1 VDIKIKGTL
10 LGDEY
15 ANIMRWFG
23 YTNFTCPSDV
33 EGALNKANGED
44 VTLYINSDGGSLMVG
59 TEIYS
64 ILKRYKGNTKA
75 HIQSR
80 SASAATVVMM
90 ACKTIISEPVGLV
103 CIHNPSTYAEG
114 DEHVFRHTAEELA
127 NIKESII
134 AAYTPRLK
142 MSRDEIS
149 ALMDKDMWINATQA
163 KEYGL
168 IDSITEGAKPQIV
181 NTAGTLLF
189 PTEKMIAEY
198 QAHVEAEKTAET
210 ESQAKRARAF
220 LDLYR

>member
-1 VDIKIKGTL
+1 MDIKIKGTL
-10 LGDEY
+10 LDDSW
-15 ANIMRWFG
+15 ARVMRYFG
-23 YTNFTCPSDV
+23 YSNITCPFDV
-33 EGALNKANGED
+33 EDALNKANGED
-44 VTLYINSDGGSLMVG
+44 ITLYINSDGGSLMVG

-80 SASAATVVMM
+80 SASAATVIMM
-90 ACKTIISEPVGLV
+90 ACKTIVSEPVGLV

-142 MSRDEIS
+142 MSHDEIA
-149 ALMDKDMWINATQA
+149 ALMDKDMWINASQA

-168 IDSITEGAKPQIV
+168 IDSIAEGTKPQIV
-181 NTAGTLLF
+181 NTAGTLMF
-189 PTEKMIAEY
+189 PTEKMIEAY
-198 QAHVEAEKTAET
+198 NAHIEAEKTAET
-210 ESQAKRARAF
+210 ENTAKRARAL

>member
-1 VDIKIKGTL
+1 MDIKIRGTL
-10 LGDEY
+10 LDDSWARTMKY
-15 ANIMRWFG
+15 FG
-23 YTNFTCPSDV
+23 YSNFTCPSDV
-33 EGALNKANGED
+33 EEALNKANGED

-59 TEIYS
+59 AEIYS
-64 ILKRYKGNTKA
+64 ILKKYKGNTKA

-90 ACKTIISEPVGLV
+90 ACKTIISEPVGLI

-127 NIKESII
+127 NIKEAII

-142 MSRDEIS
+142 MSHDEIA

-168 IDSITEGAKPQIV
+168 IDSIAEGTKPQIV
-181 NTAGTLLF
+181 NSSGTLLF

-198 QAHVEAEKTAET
+198 NAHI
-210 ESQAKRARAF
+210 ESQKKEETQTQARRARAY